1 MINFA
6 PFISMLLRKKRTTE
20 PRELTENDKKEI
32 AKINDMGFFTAI
44 DYLANKDDEEVTYC
58 GACGGDASICDG
70 C

>member
-20 PRELTENDKKEI
+20 PRELSESAKKEI

-44 DYLANKDDEEVTYC
+44 DYLDKKEEKITYC
-58 GACGGDASICDG
+58 GVCGGDASICDG